1 MQEDRQESGPRPKTW
16 VQIAEGLTLFVLLAI
31 ILGGAIYFSYVA
43 P

>member
-1 MQEDRQESGPRPKTW
+1 MQGDRQESGPNRKTW

-31 ILGGAIYFSYVA
+31 ILGGALYFSYVA